1 MKKEIEIPDELH
13 PDTADLVARFAAAL
27 ATKLCKAEEKYGY
40 SNNWLN
46 DDWME
51 DCRNRLVEHL
61 QKGDPRDVAA
71 YCAFLWHHNEPTGL
85 TVRTHICG
93 DLV

>member
-1 MKKEIEIPDELH
+1 MKIEIEIPDDLH
-13 PDTADLVARFAAAL
+13 PDTADLVGRFASAL
-27 ATKLCKAEEKYGY
+27 AAKLRKAEEKHGY
-40 SNNWLN
+40 SNKWLD

-71 YCAFLWHHNEPTGL
+71 YCAFLWHHKEPTGL